1 MSALASKPCIVL
13 VSPKG
18 PDNIGSVARA
28 MKNFG
33 LSDLR
38 IVAPR
43 CRLSD
48 AHKMA
53 VHAVDLIESAQ
64 VFDTM
69 LEAVHD
75 LEFIVGTTARDR
87 RDHQLPKTPRELM
100 PALLEQERAGIAF
113 GREEHGLFNDELD
126 LCHAFIRIPTDASYV
141 SLNLAQAVQVV
152 VYELL
157 LAREQPV
164 STLPLGKRHAP
175 ASRGD
180 LEGMY
185 AHLLEF
191 MLEVGYTDSDRQD
204 HAIRHFRMFL
214 DRAGMTHHDVSF
226 TRGLLSQGL
235 WASRKARGLDVP
247 GTVPYPRT
255 EENKT

>member
-1 MSALASKPCIVL
+1 M
-13 VSPKG
+13 
-18 PDNIGSVARA
+18 GSVARA

-43 CRLSD
+43 CKLSD

-53 VHAVDLIESAQ
+53 VHAVDLIESAR
-64 VFDTM
+64 VFDTL
-69 LEAVHD
+69 LEAVRD
-75 LEFIVGTTARDR
+75 LEFIVGTSARDR
-87 RDHQLPKTPRELM
+87 RDHQAPLTPREIM
-100 PALLEQERAGIAF
+100 PKVVAESKSAIVF

-126 LCHAFIRIPTDASYV
+126 LCHAFIRIPTDAAYV

-157 LAREQPV
+157 MARENPTSV
-164 STLPLGKRHAP
+164 PSAEKRNQP

-180 LEGMY
+180 MEGLY

-191 MLEVGYTDSDRQD
+191 MLEVGYTDSERQD

-214 DRAGMTHHDVSF
+214 DRATMTQHDVSF
-226 TRGLLSQGL
+226 SRGLLSQGL
-235 WASRKARGLDVP
+235 WASRKARGLGVP
-247 GTVPYPRT
+247 GTVPYPRRT
-255 EENKT
+255 EIEAEETP

>member
-1 MSALASKPCIVL
+1 M
-13 VSPKG
+13 
-18 PDNIGSVARA
+18 GSVARA

-33 LSDLR
+33 LADLR

-43 CRLSD
+43 CELSD

-64 VFDTM
+64 VFDTV
-69 LEAVHD
+69 LDAVRD

-87 RDHQLPKTPRELM
+87 RDHQAPLTPREIM
-100 PALLEQERAGIAF
+100 PKVVTEAKSAVVF

-126 LCHAFIRIPTDASYV
+126 LCHALIRIPTDAAYV
-141 SLNLAQAVQVV
+141 SLNLAQAVQVI

-157 LAREQPV
+157 MARENPV
-164 STLPLGKRHAP
+164 SVPSGEKRNQP

-180 LEGMY
+180 MEGLY

-191 MLEVGYTDSDRQD
+191 MLEVGYTDSERQD

-214 DRAGMTHHDVSF
+214 DRAVMTQHDVSF
-226 TRGLLSQGL
+226 SRGLLSQGL
-235 WASRKARGLDVP
+235 WASRKARGLGVP
-247 GTVPYPRT
+247 GTVPYPRRT
-255 EENKT
+255 EIEAEEMP